1 MLSFFCFSHQLFFFY
16 FKIKVLKVRL
26 CLRRTGEFPSVT
38 DAIKR
43 MYKFEGPKAFWRGYV
58 LNQIGIV
65 PYAGFDLACYEVI
78 IFYYSNLF

>member
-1 MLSFFCFSHQLFFFY
+1 M
-16 FKIKVLKVRL
+16 
-26 CLRRTGEFPSVT
+26 

-43 MYKFEGPKAFWRGYV
+43 IYKFEGPRAFWRGYA

-78 IFYYSNLF
+78 IIEIFFSNFFI